1 MKSLEA
7 EEHELNVK
15 LKKTKLELNNV
26 EELIQTNIEDRKKI
40 EKKLS
45 EQENAIEKINKENDE
60 KRQKIEKLY
69 NEVEKEKETSVK
81 RKRF

>member
-1 MKSLEA
+1 M
-7 EEHELNVK
+7 
-15 LKKTKLELNNV
+15 NNV

-69 NEVEKEKETSVK
+69 NEVEKERNFSKEERDFKKYHERNINRPKSLQLT
-81 RKRF
+81 F